1 MTKVKIDYDHVWHH
15 HPLTVKFF
23 INNLEIQQETEL
35 DLSEGEHEYKIV
47 VSGKTFD
54 NVLQEDGDTIEFDS
68 YMVQEDDLEIGQL
81 RLLEVDNR
89 VVVPTNTHIRVLITS
104 GDVIHAWAIPSLGV
118 NRKGE
123 NARGSGWRGGGGIES
138 YFY

>member
-54 NVLQEDGDTIEFDS
+54 NVLQEDGDTIEDTYIKLKS
-68 YMVQEDDLEIGQL
+68 VLIDDNEVLGILNEEAKFYPDHPNPKAPILEKITELGYNGEY
-81 RLLEVDNR
+81 RFKFS
-89 VVVPTNTHIRVLITS
+89 VPTWEWLIEK
-104 GDVIHAWAIPSLGV
+104 L
-118 NRKGE
+118 
-123 NARGSGWRGGGGIES
+123 
-138 YFY
+138 Y

>member
-54 NVLQEDGDTIEFDS
+54 NVLQEDGDTIEDTYIKLKS
-68 YMVQEDDLEIGQL
+68 VLIDDNEVLGLLNEEAKFYPDHPNPKAPILEKITELGYNGEY
-81 RLLEVDNR
+81 RFKFS
-89 VVVPTNTHIRVLITS
+89 VPTWEWLIEK
-104 GDVIHAWAIPSLGV
+104 L
-118 NRKGE
+118 
-123 NARGSGWRGGGGIES
+123 
-138 YFY
+138 Y